1 MTARAQDAAGLGKS
15 GKSLIRNSNAAAGVA
30 VGVVLLRVR
39 VPGVRGGLAAL
50 RGARGEE
57 HPAQARRQ
65 AQGQRGKDP
74 ASCDVINNNFEL
86 SQLYNNGELEFLHAL
101 FICNNVLQ

>member
-1 MTARAQDAAGLGKS
+1 MWLNGQ
-15 GKSLIRNSNAAAGVA
+15 SLIRNSNAAARVA

-57 HPAQARRQ
+57 HPDQAGRQ
-65 AQGQRGKDP
+65 AQGQRGKDQV
-74 ASCDVINNNFEL
+74 SGDVLNNHNFDLSSSSEQ
-86 SQLYNNGELEFLHAL
+86 SQLCNNLLLDFLPAL
-101 FICNNVLQ
+101 FIVFM

>member
-1 MTARAQDAAGLGKS
+1 MNSHSNRKFRFVAALAQDAAGLAEP
-15 GKSLIRNSNAAAGVA
+15 LIRNLNAAARVA

-65 AQGQRGKDP
+65 AQG
-74 ASCDVINNNFEL
+74 
-86 SQLYNNGELEFLHAL
+86 
-101 FICNNVLQ
+101 

>member
-1 MTARAQDAAGLGKS
+1 MSAQAHAAAGRAE
-15 GKSLIRNSNAAAGVA
+15 SLIRNSNAAARVA

-57 HPAQARRQ
+57 HPDQARRQ
-65 AQGQRGKDP
+65 AQGQRGKDQ
-74 ASCDVINNNFEL
+74 ASGDVLNNHNFD
-86 SQLYNNGELEFLHAL
+86 FLTRIVHCLHMNLRDCRRL
-101 FICNNVLQ
+101 FLTFFHT

>member
-1 MTARAQDAAGLGKS
+1 MSALAQDAAGWAEP
-15 GKSLIRNSNAAAGVA
+15 LIRNSNAAARVA

-57 HPAQARRQ
+57 HPDQARRQ
-65 AQGQRGKDP
+65 AQGQRGKDQ
-74 ASCDVINNNFEL
+74 ASGDVFNHNFEL
-86 SQLYNNGELEFLHAL
+86 SQLYNNCELEFLHAL
-101 FICNNVLQ
+101 FICSRFSRK